1 MKKKYVPYV
10 MIAPFF
16 LIYIAFSLFPIIF
29 SLGISFMQWDGIS
42 SASFIGIKNYIRVFT
57 QDKFF
62 YESLGNTALLL
73 LINTPIQIGIGLL
86 MATLL
91 KDFFK
96 KARGTFQLMNFLPYI
111 TTPVAI
117 GILFQLMFSWK
128 NGVVNGLLNVFGID
142 SVYWLGSV
150 WASRAVVIIMEIWK
164 GYGYMMVMFL
174 SGLSTIPDEL
184 YEAAKIDGAKWRHT
198 FAHIT
203 IPLLRPIFTFVFITS
218 VINGF
223 KLFDEPQLLFSSTS
237 QPIGGPDRAV
247 MTVMM
252 RFYESAFRSFEFGYG
267 SALAYCLFII
277 IIIVSVFLFKFINR
291 DSDVT

>member
-1 MKKKYVPYV
+1 MKKKYIPYV
-10 MIAPFF
+10 MIAPYFI
-16 LIYIAFSLFPIIF
+16 LYIAFSLFPIIF
-29 SLGISFMQWDGIS
+29 SFIISFMKWDGIG
-42 SASFIGIKNYIRVFT
+42 SATFIGVDNYIRTFT

-62 YESLGNTALLL
+62 YQSLKNTALILL
-73 LINTPIQIGIGLL
+73 VNTPIQISIGLL

-96 KARGTFQLMNFLPYI
+96 KAQGAFQLMNFLPYI

-117 GILFQLMFSWK
+117 GIIFQLMFDWK
-128 NGVVNGLLNVFGID
+128 SGVVNGMLNMLGIN
-142 SVYWLGSV
+142 SVYWLGNA
-150 WASRAVVIIMEIWK
+150 WASRAVVVFMEVWK

-184 YEAAKIDGAKWRHT
+184 YEASKIDGAKWWQSFTR
-198 FAHIT
+198 IT
-203 IPLLRPIFTFVFITS
+203 IPLLRPIFTFVITTS

-247 MTVMM
+247 MTVVM
-252 RFYESAFRSFEFGYG
+252 RFYETAFRSFEFGYG
-267 SALAYCLFII
+267 SSLAYCLFII
-277 IIIVSVFLFKFINR
+277 IAIVSFFLFKFLNR
-291 DSDVT
+291 ESDVA